1 MTFLTSECTLFGNI
15 HYFCPIQSFHGNS
28 KDMKRLRNII
38 VAAVLLLS
46 VAGCASRQEGDGART
61 ATIHTNKGDITLMLF
76 DETPAHR
83 DNFIKMCDDG
93 FYDSLLFHRVIEAF
107 VIQAGDPDSRGAAE
121 GERLGEGDAG
131 HKVEPEF
138 VDGLVHIR
146 GAVGAAREG
155 DAVNPGKL
163 SSGSHFYIV
172 QGRNG
177 INDAAIDKSGID
189 YGDTVRH
196 HYLREG
202 GTPFL
207 DGGYTVFGYV
217 IEGMDV
223 VDDIAASATDS
234 FDRPI
239 EDVVITGTETGRL
252 SREETEKYYKEY
264 HAE

>member
-1 MTFLTSECTLFGNI
+1 MLLF
-15 HYFCPIQSFHGNS
+15 
-28 KDMKRLRNII
+28 
-38 VAAVLLLS
+38 AA
-46 VAGCASRQEGDGART
+46 AGCNNTSHDGAGQARKV
-61 ATIHTNKGDITLMLF
+61 TIQTDKGDITLMLF

-83 DNFIKMCDDG
+83 
-93 FYDSLLFHRVIEAF
+93 VIEAF
-107 VIQAGDPDSRGAAE
+107 VIQAGDPTSRGAE
-121 GERLGEGDAG
+121 PGERLGEGDAG

-177 INDAAIDKSGID
+177 LDEAAVDKSGNT
-189 YGDTVRH
+189 YSDTIRRR
-196 HYLREG
+196 YLREG

-207 DGGYTVFGYV
+207 DGNYTVFGYV

-223 VDDIAASATDS
+223 VDDIAASATDE
-234 FDRPI
+234 FDRPA
-239 EDVVITGTETGRL
+239 EDIVITGTRTGRL
-252 SREETEKYYKEY
+252 SREETEKYYREY

>member
-1 MTFLTSECTLFGNI
+1 MLLF
-15 HYFCPIQSFHGNS
+15 
-28 KDMKRLRNII
+28 
-38 VAAVLLLS
+38 AAV
-46 VAGCASRQEGDGART
+46 GCNNTSHDGAGQARKV
-61 ATIHTNKGDITLMLF
+61 TIQTDKGDITLMLF

-83 DNFIKMCDDG
+83 DNFVRMCDEG
-93 FYDSLLFHRVIEAF
+93 FYDSLLFHRVIESF
-107 VIQAGDPDSRGAAE
+107 VIQAGDPTSRGAE
-121 GERLGEGDAG
+121 PGERLGEGDAG

-177 INDAAIDKSGID
+177 LDEAAVDKSGNT
-189 YGDTVRH
+189 YSDTIRRR
-196 HYLREG
+196 YLREG

-207 DGGYTVFGYV
+207 DGNYTVFGYV

-223 VDDIAASATDS
+223 VDDIAASATDE
-234 FDRPI
+234 FDRPA
-239 EDVVITGTETGRL
+239 EDIVITGTRTGRL
-252 SREETEKYYKEY
+252 SREETEKYYREY

>member
-1 MTFLTSECTLFGNI
+1 MLLF
-15 HYFCPIQSFHGNS
+15 
-28 KDMKRLRNII
+28 
-38 VAAVLLLS
+38 AAV
-46 VAGCASRQEGDGART
+46 GCNNTSHDGAGQARKV
-61 ATIHTNKGDITLMLF
+61 TIQTDKGDITLMLF

-83 DNFIKMCDDG
+83 DNFVRMCDEG

-107 VIQAGDPDSRGAAE
+107 VIQAGDPTSRGAE
-121 GERLGEGDAG
+121 PGERLGEGDAG

-177 INDAAIDKSGID
+177 LDEAAIDKSGNT
-189 YGDTVRH
+189 YSDTVRRR
-196 HYLREG
+196 YLREG

-207 DGGYTVFGYV
+207 DGNYTVFGYV

-223 VDDIAASATDS
+223 VDDIAASATDE
-234 FDRPI
+234 FDRPA
-239 EDVVITGTETGRL
+239 EDIVITGTRTGRL
-252 SREETEKYYKEY
+252 SREETEKYYREY

>member
-1 MTFLTSECTLFGNI
+1 
-15 HYFCPIQSFHGNS
+15 
-28 KDMKRLRNII
+28 MKRYRNILT
-38 VAAVLLLS
+38 AMLLFAV
-46 VAGCASRQEGDGART
+46 VGCNNTSHDGAGQARKV
-61 ATIHTNKGDITLMLF
+61 TIQTDKGDITLMLF

-83 DNFIKMCDDG
+83 DNFVRMCDEG
-93 FYDSLLFHRVIEAF
+93 FYDSLLFHRVIESF
-107 VIQAGDPDSRGAAE
+107 VIQAGDPTSRGAE
-121 GERLGEGDAG
+121 PGERLGEGDAG

-177 INDAAIDKSGID
+177 LDEAAVDKSGNT
-189 YGDTVRH
+189 YSDTIRRR
-196 HYLREG
+196 YLREG

-207 DGGYTVFGYV
+207 DGNYTVFGYV

-223 VDDIAASATDS
+223 VDDIAASATDE
-234 FDRPI
+234 FDRPA
-239 EDVVITGTETGRL
+239 EDIVITSTRTGRL
-252 SREETEKYYKEY
+252 SREETEKYYREY

>member
-1 MTFLTSECTLFGNI
+1 MLLF
-15 HYFCPIQSFHGNS
+15 
-28 KDMKRLRNII
+28 
-38 VAAVLLLS
+38 AAV
-46 VAGCASRQEGDGART
+46 GCNNTSHDGAGQARKV
-61 ATIHTNKGDITLMLF
+61 TIQTDKGDITLMLF

-83 DNFIKMCDDG
+83 DNFVRMCDEG
-93 FYDSLLFHRVIEAF
+93 FYDSLLFHRVIESF
-107 VIQAGDPDSRGAAE
+107 VIQAGDPTSRGAE
-121 GERLGEGDAG
+121 PGERLGEGDAG

-177 INDAAIDKSGID
+177 LDEAAIDKSGNT
-189 YGDTVRH
+189 YSDTIRRR
-196 HYLREG
+196 YLREG

-207 DGGYTVFGYV
+207 DGNYTVFGYV

-223 VDDIAASATDS
+223 VDDIAASATDE
-234 FDRPI
+234 FDRPA
-239 EDVVITGTETGRL
+239 EDIVITGTRTGRL
-252 SREETEKYYKEY
+252 SREETEKYYREY

>member
-1 MTFLTSECTLFGNI
+1 
-15 HYFCPIQSFHGNS
+15 
-28 KDMKRLRNII
+28 MKRYRNILTAMLLF
-38 VAAVLLLS
+38 AA
-46 VAGCASRQEGDGART
+46 AGCNNTSHDGAGQARKV
-61 ATIHTNKGDITLMLF
+61 TIQTDKGDITLMLF

-83 DNFIKMCDDG
+83 DNFVRMCDEG

-107 VIQAGDPDSRGAAE
+107 VIQAGDPTSRGAE
-121 GERLGEGDAG
+121 SGERLGEGDAG

-177 INDAAIDKSGID
+177 LDEAAVDKSGNT
-189 YGDTVRH
+189 YSDTIRRR
-196 HYLREG
+196 YLREG

-207 DGGYTVFGYV
+207 DGNYTVFGYV

-223 VDDIAASATDS
+223 VDDIAASATDE
-234 FDRPI
+234 FDRPA
-239 EDVVITGTETGRL
+239 EDIVITGTRTGRL
-252 SREETEKYYKEY
+252 SREETEKYYREY

>member
-1 MTFLTSECTLFGNI
+1 MLLFAVVGCNNTSHDGTGQARKVT
-15 HYFCPIQSFHGNS
+15 IQT
-28 KDMKRLRNII
+28 D
-38 VAAVLLLS
+38 
-46 VAGCASRQEGDGART
+46 
-61 ATIHTNKGDITLMLF
+61 KGDITLMLF

-83 DNFIKMCDDG
+83 DNFVRMCDEG
-93 FYDSLLFHRVIEAF
+93 FYDSLLFHRVIESF
-107 VIQAGDPDSRGAAE
+107 VIQAGDPTSRGAE
-121 GERLGEGDAG
+121 PGERLGEGDAG

-155 DAVNPGKL
+155 GAVNPGKL

-177 INDAAIDKSGID
+177 LDEAAVDKSGNT
-189 YGDTVRH
+189 YSDTVRRR
-196 HYLREG
+196 YLREG

-207 DGGYTVFGYV
+207 DGNYTVFGYV

-223 VDDIAASATDS
+223 VDDIAASATDE
-234 FDRPI
+234 FDRPA
-239 EDVVITGTETGRL
+239 EDIVITGTRTGRL
-252 SREETEKYYKEY
+252 SREETEKYYREY

>member
-1 MTFLTSECTLFGNI
+1 MLLF
-15 HYFCPIQSFHGNS
+15 
-28 KDMKRLRNII
+28 
-38 VAAVLLLS
+38 AAV
-46 VAGCASRQEGDGART
+46 GCNNTSHDGAGQARKV
-61 ATIHTNKGDITLMLF
+61 TIQTDKGDITLMLF

-83 DNFIKMCDDG
+83 DNFVRMCDEG

-107 VIQAGDPDSRGAAE
+107 VIQAGDPTSRGAE
-121 GERLGEGDAG
+121 PGERLGEGDAG

-177 INDAAIDKSGID
+177 LDEAAVDKSGNT
-189 YGDTVRH
+189 YSDTIRRR
-196 HYLREG
+196 YLREG

-207 DGGYTVFGYV
+207 DGNYTVFGYV

-223 VDDIAASATDS
+223 VDDIAASATDE
-234 FDRPI
+234 FDRPA
-239 EDVVITGTETGRL
+239 EDIVITGTRTGRL
-252 SREETEKYYKEY
+252 SREETEKYYREY

>member
-1 MTFLTSECTLFGNI
+1 MLLF
-15 HYFCPIQSFHGNS
+15 
-28 KDMKRLRNII
+28 
-38 VAAVLLLS
+38 AAV
-46 VAGCASRQEGDGART
+46 GCNNTSHDGAGQARKV
-61 ATIHTNKGDITLMLF
+61 TIQTDKGDITLMLF

-83 DNFIKMCDDG
+83 DNFVRMCDEG

-107 VIQAGDPDSRGAAE
+107 VIQAGDPTSRGAE
-121 GERLGEGDAG
+121 PGERLGEGDAG

-177 INDAAIDKSGID
+177 LDEAAVDKSGNT
-189 YGDTVRH
+189 YSDTVRRR
-196 HYLREG
+196 YLREG

-207 DGGYTVFGYV
+207 DGNYTVFGYV

-223 VDDIAASATDS
+223 VDDIAASATDE
-234 FDRPI
+234 FDRPA
-239 EDVVITGTETGRL
+239 EDIVITGTLTGRL
-252 SREETEKYYKEY
+252 SREETEKYYREY

>member
-1 MTFLTSECTLFGNI
+1 
-15 HYFCPIQSFHGNS
+15 
-28 KDMKRLRNII
+28 MKRYRNILT
-38 VAAVLLLS
+38 AMLLFAV
-46 VAGCASRQEGDGART
+46 VGCNNTSHDGTGQARKV
-61 ATIHTNKGDITLMLF
+61 TIQTDKGDITLMLF

-83 DNFIKMCDDG
+83 DNFVRMCDEG
-93 FYDSLLFHRVIEAF
+93 FYDSLLFHRVMGAF
-107 VIQAGDPDSRGAAE
+107 VIQAGDPTSRGAE
-121 GERLGEGDAG
+121 PGERLGEGDAG

-177 INDAAIDKSGID
+177 LDEAAIDKSGNT
-189 YGDTVRH
+189 YSDTVRRR
-196 HYLREG
+196 YLREG

-207 DGGYTVFGYV
+207 DGNYTVFGYV

-223 VDDIAASATDS
+223 VDDIAASATDE
-234 FDRPI
+234 FDRPA
-239 EDVVITGTETGRL
+239 EDIVITGTRTGRL
-252 SREETEKYYKEY
+252 SREETEKYYREY

>member
-1 MTFLTSECTLFGNI
+1 MLVF
-15 HYFCPIQSFHGNS
+15 
-28 KDMKRLRNII
+28 
-38 VAAVLLLS
+38 AA
-46 VAGCASRQEGDGART
+46 AGCGTASHDDGTEART
-61 ATIHTNKGDITLMLF
+61 ATIRTNKGDITVMLF

-83 DNFIKMCDDG
+83 DNFIKMCDDS

-107 VIQAGDPDSRGAAE
+107 VIQAGDPTSRGAAP
-121 GERLGEGDAG
+121 GERLGEGDAD
-131 HKVEPEF
+131 HKIEPEF

-155 DAVNPGKL
+155 DDVNPGRL

-177 INDAAIDKSGID
+177 IDEAAIDKSGINYD
-189 YGDTVRH
+189 DTVRH
-196 HYLREG
+196 RYLREG

-207 DGGYTVFGYV
+207 DGKYTVFGYV

-223 VDDIAASATDS
+223 VDEIAASATDS
-234 FDRPI
+234 FDRPV
-239 EDVVITGTETGRL
+239 EDVVITGTRTGRL
-252 SREETEKYYKEY
+252 SREDTEKYYKEY

>member
-1 MTFLTSECTLFGNI
+1 
-15 HYFCPIQSFHGNS
+15 
-28 KDMKRLRNII
+28 MKRYCIFI
-38 VAAVLLLS
+38 ATALLS
-46 VAGCASRQEGDGART
+46 IASGCNAPADKGTQART
-61 ATIHTNKGDITLMLF
+61 ATIRTDRGDITIMLF
-76 DETPAHR
+76 EQTPAHR
-83 DNFIKMCDDG
+83 DNFIKMCEDG

-131 HKVEPEF
+131 HKIEPEF

-155 DAVNPGKL
+155 DIVNPGKL

-177 INDAAIDKSGID
+177 LNEAAIDRSAVE
-189 YGDTVRH
+189 YGDTVRRR
-196 HYLREG
+196 YLREG

-207 DGGYTVFGYV
+207 DGNYTVFGYV
-217 IEGMDV
+217 IDGMDV
-223 VDDIAASATDS
+223 VDDIAASATDN
-234 FDRPI
+234 FDRPL
-239 EDVVITGTETGRL
+239 EDVVITGTSTGRL
-252 SREETEKYYKEY
+252 SREDTEKYYREY

>member
-1 MTFLTSECTLFGNI
+1 MLLF
-15 HYFCPIQSFHGNS
+15 
-28 KDMKRLRNII
+28 
-38 VAAVLLLS
+38 AAV
-46 VAGCASRQEGDGART
+46 GCNNTSHDGAGQARKV
-61 ATIHTNKGDITLMLF
+61 TIQTDKGDITLMLF

-83 DNFIKMCDDG
+83 DNFVRMCDEG
-93 FYDSLLFHRVIEAF
+93 FYDSLLFHRVIESF
-107 VIQAGDPDSRGAAE
+107 VIQAGDPTSRGAE
-121 GERLGEGDAG
+121 PGERLGEGDAG

-177 INDAAIDKSGID
+177 LDEAAIDKSGNT
-189 YGDTVRH
+189 YSDTVRRR
-196 HYLREG
+196 YLREG

-207 DGGYTVFGYV
+207 DGNYTVFGYV

-223 VDDIAASATDS
+223 VDDIAASATDE
-234 FDRPI
+234 FDRPA
-239 EDVVITGTETGRL
+239 EDIVITGTQTGRL
-252 SREETEKYYKEY
+252 SREETEKYYREY